1 LEGGDDIY
9 KSEIHVIKKNHRL
22 YDYCDDM
29 CFKAKNLYNYAN
41 YIKRQSFKNK
51 EKIQSAFDLNKEL
64 KTHEP
69 YMKLPSKT
77 SQQVILGLDDNWK
90 SFFVGI
96 KEYNKDSSKFCG
108 RPKPPKYKDKNGRFV
123 CRFDYMQIKFNEG
136 RAYFQGRKEDKLK
149 LEDKQF
155 IETNVNPSE
164 FKLLQIIPY
173 GNCYKISLIYK
184 TDDIE
189 PKQDNG
195 NYLAIDLGLNNFAT
209 CVNNKGAQP
218 FVINGKVLKSENQY
232 YNKLLAKAMSYV
244 GKKSSNRI
252 KRTTLKRNNIIHTHL
267 HRISRFIIRYCEA
280 EEINTIVIG
289 RNKDW
294 KRDINLGK
302 KVNQKFVQIPHEKFI
317 DMIIYK
323 SQEVGI
329 AVKVID
335 ERYTSKSSFIDNDI
349 LPSKF
354 GTYEFSGKRVKRGLY
369 KSKDGILIN
378 ADVNGAYNILRKS
391 NPEFKYHD
399 GIQGVSLHP
408 IILNI

>member
-1 LEGGDDIY
+1 MKGCDYIY
-9 KSEIHVIKKNHRL
+9 RTEIHVIKKTHRL
-22 YDYCDDM
+22 YNYCDDM

-41 YIKRQSFKNK
+41 YRKRQALKNK
-51 EKIQSAFDLNKEL
+51 EHIPSAFDLNKEL

-69 YMKLPSKT
+69 FIKLPAKT
-77 SQQVILGLDDNWK
+77 SQQVILRLDKNWK
-90 SFFVGI
+90 SFFNGM
-96 KEYNKDSSKFCG
+96 KEYSKDSSSFCG
-108 RPKPPKYKDKNGRFV
+108 RPNPPNYKDGNGRFV
-123 CRFDYMQIKFNEG
+123 CEFDYAQIKFNNG
-136 RAYFQGRKEDKLK
+136 KAYFQGRKEDKLK

-155 IETNVNPSE
+155 IETNVNPSD
-164 FKLLQIIPY
+164 FKLLQIIPC
-173 GNCYKISLIYK
+173 GNCYKISLIYEINN
-184 TDDIE
+184 IE
-189 PKQDNG
+189 PKPNNG

-209 CVNNKGAQP
+209 CVNNKGTQP

-252 KRTTLKRNNIIHTHL
+252 KRITLKRTNIINTHL
-267 HRISRFIIRYCEA
+267 HRMSRFIIRYCEA

-323 SQEVGI
+323 AQEVGI
-329 AVKVID
+329 TVKVID

-349 LPSKF
+349 LPDKF
-354 GTYEFSGKRVKRGLY
+354 GNYEFSGKRVKRGLY
-369 KSKDGILIN
+369 KSKEGILIN

-391 NPEFKYHD
+391 NSEFKYHD

-408 IILNI
+408 IILTM